1 MNVITIESE
10 AFKVLVDK
18 IDSLSQFVDEH
29 KSTVNPDEAWVDS
42 DDVCA
47 FLKISQRTLQ
57 RLRSTGNITYST
69 LGGKTYY
76 TISEIR
82 KLLEQRK
89 VRSTAGSVDELC
101 SLYQDRVMSLHNKG
115 IVSGRPS

>member
-10 AFKVLVDK
+10 AYQSLIEK
-18 IDSLSQFVDEH
+18 IDSLSQLLDEH
-29 KSTVNPDEAWVDS
+29 QTTVDPDNAWIDS

-47 FLKISQRTLQ
+47 YLKISQRTLQ
-57 RLRSTGNITYST
+57 RLRTSGNITYST

-82 KLLEQRK
+82 KILEERK
-89 VRSTAGSVDELC
+89 VRSSTQSVDELC
-101 SLYQDRVMSLHNKG
+101 DTYKKRVSNLKNKN
-115 IVSGRPS
+115 V

>member
-10 AFKVLVDK
+10 AFQSLVDK
-18 IDSLSQFVDEH
+18 IDSLSQLIDG
-29 KSTVNPDEAWVDS
+29 SQQTANPDEAWVDS

-57 RLRSTGNITYST
+57 RLRSSGNITYSI

-76 TISEIR
+76 TISEIQ
-82 KLLEQRK
+82 KLLENRK
-89 VRSTAGSVDELC
+89 VRSNMQSVEKLCDVYKKRVGSLQKKV
-101 SLYQDRVMSLHNKG
+101 K
-115 IVSGRPS
+115 